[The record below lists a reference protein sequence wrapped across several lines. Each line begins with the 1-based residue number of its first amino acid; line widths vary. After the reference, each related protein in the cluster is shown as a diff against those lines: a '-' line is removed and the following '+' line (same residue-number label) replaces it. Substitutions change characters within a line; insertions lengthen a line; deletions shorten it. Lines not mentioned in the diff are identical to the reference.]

1 MLVAETAD
9 PEDHRGPSLWYSH
22 PHTEPPR
29 SCSCFQ
35 PSCLVIYLVPV
46 IASGPCRV
54 TRPGRI
60 TAPNIAHKSALQT
73 CQLISS
79 LLIQM
84 LDRCG
89 CPWALGNGDV
99 SIAVP
104 VP

>member
-1 MLVAETAD
+1 MLVAQTAE
-9 PEDHRGPSLWYSH
+9 PEDHRGPSLWDPC

-29 SCSCFQ
+29 RCSCFQ
-35 PSCLVIYLVPV
+35 PACPVIYLVSV

-54 TRPGRI
+54 ARAGRI

-84 LDRCG
+84 LDSCG
-89 CPWALGNGDV
+89 CPCSLCSSDV

-104 VP
+104 AP